1 MKDIPVETIVL
12 DDGIEYIIV
21 EEEKINDIVY
31 TLFANINDETDIC
44 FRKTITENG
53 EDFYVGLDDEK
64 EFDLIVM
71 YFTKY
76 NLKQIR

>member
-76 NLKQIR
+76 NLK